1 MILFKYF
8 LGFNEYMRIYF
19 IYNNYIL
26 SKFNDI
32 ENICFYIIEKE
43 NKGGDSFLLVF
54 NGVI

>member
-1 MILFKYF
+1 
-8 LGFNEYMRIYF
+8 MRIYF

-43 NKGGDSFLLVF
+43 NKGSDSFLLVF